1 MANQNKELLVLCGLE
16 HKEDIV
22 PKKQKSEKNDYYFI
36 SASLIW
42 DYQFIGFDTSFRSC
56 KPNH

>member
-36 SASLIW
+36 SASLI
-42 DYQFIGFDTSFRSC
+42 
-56 KPNH
+56 